1 MSVLVVDD
9 NRGTLNALEL
19 WLARAGHKAI
29 LCADPHQGLEL
40 LRQGAGDGDPVRLV
54 LTDQILPGQTGLEF
68 IRGCQE
74 LRPGIKAILMTAYQ
88 DQELKRQALA
98 LPGCGF
104 LAKPFTPQDLLKAL
118 KEVEG
123 SDAG

>member
-19 WLARAGHKAI
+19 WLARLGHKAVI
-29 LCADPHQGLEL
+29 CTDPRQGLGL
-40 LRQGAGDGDPVRLV
+40 LGQGLQDGDPVRLV

-68 IRGCQE
+68 IRACQA
-74 LRPGIKAILMTAYQ
+74 RFPGIRAILMTAYQ
-88 DQELKRQALA
+88 DEELKRQALA

-104 LAKPFTPQDLLKAL
+104 LAKPFTPQDLRRAL
-118 KEVEG
+118 EEVEMADG
-123 SDAG
+123 R